1 MSTTTTTTCV
11 LVTGATGTVGR
22 HLVHLL
28 RRRGVPVR
36 AFVRDPG
43 RAADVLGPDVDLAVG
58 DLDDRSSL
66 DAAMAGVDR
75 VFLASANH
83 PRQVAWETTAI
94 DAATDAGVR
103 HVVKLSAHGAAIGSP
118 VAFGDAHGRVE
129 EYLRGR
135 GVAHVVLRP
144 GFYLTNLLG
153 AADGVRYGVLALPAA
168 GARIAMIDPRDVA
181 QVAAA
186 VLTGSGHDGRTYD
199 LTGPEAVTGDDV
211 ARELSALLGRR
222 IDFVAVPDEAATA
235 QLVAEGVPEWFATNT
250 VAVFGQLRRG
260 AQSEACDVV
269 RALTGRDPRSVADF
283 LADHAS
289 AFHAADDAL
298 AATTRR

>member
-1 MSTTTTTTCV
+1 MSTTTFV
-11 LVTGATGTVGR
+11 LITGATGTVGR

-36 AFVRDPG
+36 AFVRD
-43 RAADVLGPDVDLAVG
+43 REEAIAVLGPDVDLALG
-58 DLDDRSSL
+58 DLDDRASL
-66 DAAMAGVDR
+66 DAAMVGVAQ
-75 VFLASANH
+75 VFLACANH
-83 PRQVAWETTAI
+83 PRQAAWETTAI
-94 DAATDAGVR
+94 DAAADADVTR
-103 HVVKLSAHGAAIGSP
+103 IVKLSARAAGIGSP

-129 EYLRGR
+129 EYLRGS

-153 AADGVRYGVLALPAA
+153 AADGVRHGVLALPAA

-181 QVAAA
+181 EVAAA
-186 VLTGSGHDGRTYD
+186 VLTGSGHDGRTYE
-199 LTGPEAVTGDDV
+199 LTGPEAVTCDDV

-235 QLVAEGVPEWFATNT
+235 RLVADGAPEWFATTT
-250 VAVFGQLRRG
+250 VALFGQLRQG
-260 AQSEACDVV
+260 VQSEARDVV
-269 RALTGRDPRSVADF
+269 RALTGREPRSVADF

-289 AFHAADDAL
+289 AFHHVAGDAL

>member
-1 MSTTTTTTCV
+1 MSTSTRV

-22 HLVHLL
+22 HLVPLL
-28 RRRGVPVR
+28 RRRGAPVR
-36 AFVRDPG
+36 AFVRD
-43 RAADVLGPDVDLAVG
+43 RAKAIDALGPDVDLAVG
-58 DLDDRSSL
+58 DLDDRASL
-66 DAAMAGVDR
+66 DAAVAGVDQ

-94 DAATDAGVR
+94 DAAADAGVR
-103 HVVKLSAHGAAIGSP
+103 RVVKLSARGAAIGSP

-153 AADGVRYGVLALPAA
+153 AADGVRHGVLALPAA

-211 ARELSALLGRR
+211 ARELSTLLGHR
-222 IDFVAVPDEAATA
+222 IDFVAVPDEAALA
-235 QLVAEGVPEWFATNT
+235 RLAADGVPGWFATAT

-260 AQSEACDVV
+260 VQSEARDVV
-269 RALTGRDPRSVADF
+269 RAVTGREPRSVADF

-289 AFHAADDAL
+289 AFPVADDAL

>member
-1 MSTTTTTTCV
+1 MSTTTRV

-22 HLVHLL
+22 HLVPLL

-36 AFVRDPG
+36 AYVRDRG
-43 RAADVLGPDVDLAVG
+43 KAIDVLGPDVDLAVG
-58 DLDDRSSL
+58 DLGDRASL
-66 DAAMAGVDR
+66 DAAMAGVDQ
-75 VFLASANH
+75 VFLACANH
-83 PRQVAWETTAI
+83 PRQAAWETSAI

-103 HVVKLSAHGAAIGSP
+103 RVVKLSARGAAIGSP

-129 EYLRGR
+129 EHMRHR

-153 AADGVRYGVLALPAA
+153 AADDVRQGVLALPAA
-168 GARIAMIDPRDVA
+168 GAQIAMIDPRDIA
-181 QVAAA
+181 EVAAA
-186 VLTGSGHDGRTYD
+186 VLTGSGHDGRTYE

-211 ARELSALLGRR
+211 ARELSTLLGRR
-222 IDFVAVPDEAATA
+222 IDFVAVLDEAATA
-235 QLVAEGVPEWFATNT
+235 RLIADGVPEWLATTT
-250 VAVFGQLRRG
+250 VAVFGQLRQG
-260 AQSEACDVV
+260 VQSEARDVV
-269 RALTGRDPRSVADF
+269 HALTGREPRSVADF

-289 AFHAADDAL
+289 VFHATDDAL